1 MYLDEYDVCVVTR
14 SLDQQQA
21 RLKNEIGSLIST

>member
-21 RLKNEIGSLIST
+21 RLKNETGSLIST